1 MRLKSIVVDKCPR
14 TKESKCQCD
23 KVNSISEAQETV
35 KAICVFEH
43 KTDPNILGFVRMK
56 QKLDEATVIQG
67 IFKGL
72 TPGLHG
78 FHIHEYGDLSDGC
91 KSAGGHYNPHGVD
104 HGDAKSGHVG
114 DLGNVE
120 ADENGI
126 AKFEMVAPRVDLSG
140 DYSVV
145 GRAFVIHADPD
156 DLGKGG
162 DAESLKT
169 GNAGDRLA
177 CGVIRLRE
185 SLEEDIVNE
194 IAVAN
199 PKNPIA
205 RRDMVQVKE
214 PDLIKH
220 RINYDRINDFSTDRI
235 ITSQDHKDLKPSLVR
250 QVMND
255 FYGNIDPKYKDK
267 PIIIDKDNRIIN
279 GHHRLEAAN
288 RLGVNAVTVLKV
300 SNLSVEELNDHPGL
314 QDTKRT
320 ESKEQQWKNKLIEKL
335 NEAPFKKDAD
345 TFRGDPANAYRI
357 ATTDTTPKYE
367 YDPERDYSAG
377 KSLGPIPTIQSPT
390 EVWYKDG
397 VIYLFYVREA
407 IKPNDD
413 KLTKFLKKYG
423 LSGRIFNQETFVDVV
438 KRFISTNIFDKDLPD
453 PEPLKEIVGYL
464 TLERY
469 EDGFKVLTTALDP
482 SIQGQGRAIKL
493 YIAFSAWKNVPI
505 YSDYT
510 QTPSAQRLWQSL
522 MRRYP
527 NRIVAYDQKTKK
539 NILLSRLAK
548 DELYPDFPPQDVLDK
563 MTHQDVVSLLG
574 STYLLKLLPDKPYES
589 LSISESIDI
598 IKTFVAVFRSY
609 ADKLPIRV
617 ETTNEFFRKL
627 QETKSPDDAKSVLES
642 YNHSKDL
649 VAAVDESMEQL
660 KTMELGDLIKRQITQ
675 EVEKAFETK
684 FIFQPE
690 DLFRYLY
697 FLHPDDKV
705 MHQDAQSIAKEV
717 QRLH

>member
-56 QKLDEATVIQG
+56 QKSDEATVIQG

-185 SLEEDIVNE
+185 SLEEDIENE

-205 RRDMVQVKE
+205 RKDMVQVKE

-220 RINYDRINDFSTDRI
+220 QINYDRINDFSTDRI

-288 RLGVNAVTVLKV
+288 RLGVKAVTVLKV
-300 SNLSVEELNDHPGL
+300 SDLSVEDLNDHPGL

-345 TFRGDPANAYRI
+345 TFRGDPANAYSI

-397 VIYLFYVREA
+397 TTFIFY
-407 IKPNDD
+407 IKNVKEDMPRPTFLQKVKDFIIGRKNIDNPNSPQY
-413 KLTKFLKKYG
+413 K
-423 LSGRIFNQETFVDVV
+423 
-438 KRFISTNIFDKDLPD
+438 
-453 PEPLKEIVGYL
+453 KEILGYL
-464 TLERY
+464 TLESY
-469 EDGFKVLTTALDP
+469 EDGYKVLTTALDP

-493 YIAFSAWKNVPI
+493 YIAFSAWKNVPL

-527 NRIVAYDQKTKK
+527 NRIVAFDQKTKK
-539 NILLSRLAK
+539 NVLLGRLAK

-563 MTHQDVVSLLG
+563 MTHQDVVKLLG